1 MTMQHTDLKKHGIP
15 LYFQLE
21 QIIKSQIM
29 TGELLPG
36 VQIPTEKALS
46 EIYRV
51 STITTRQA
59 ILNLVKEG
67 LLLRKQGKGTFVAEG
82 TGHIRNIMTLSVKG
96 DIKDVV
102 PEGLS
107 AQKVRVLDIE
117 RIPAPKRVAEL
128 LSVEDDRELFL
139 IRRVRSDRG
148 DVISYIKNYLP
159 LHIGG
164 RIKKKDLLR
173 FSMLQIL
180 RDQLGLRVRKGLQY
194 IMAVVADHD
203 VASALSVNISSP
215 VLYLETLIFTD
226 AEKPVEFVQ
235 TFYRSDQ
242 YKYTLQL
249 DLDEIK
255 TA

>member
-1 MTMQHTDLKKHGIP
+1 MQPTNLKKSGIP

-21 QIIKSQIM
+21 QILKSQIM
-29 TGELLPG
+29 TGELPPG
-36 VQIPTEKALS
+36 EQIPTEKVLS
-46 EIYRV
+46 EIYHV

-82 TGHIRNIMTLSVKG
+82 TGHIRNIMTLSVRG

-107 AQKVRVLDIE
+107 AQKVKVLDIE
-117 RIPAPKRVAEL
+117 RIPAPKRIAEL
-128 LSVEDDRELFL
+128 LRVEDERELCL
-139 IRRVRSDRG
+139 IRRIRSDRG
-148 DVISYIKNYLP
+148 DVISYVKNYLP
-159 LHIGG
+159 LRIGG
-164 RIKKKDLLR
+164 MIKKKDLRR
-173 FSMLQIL
+173 FSMLHIL
-180 RDQLGLRVRKGLQY
+180 RDQLGLPVRKGLQY

-203 VASALSVNISSP
+203 VAFALSVTISSP
-215 VLYLETLIFTD
+215 VLYLETLIFG
-226 AEKPVEFVQ
+226 EGERPVEFVQ